1 MSSPSDLVPYF
12 LNLHCTVTLTTSLIV
27 VPITFVA
34 LHIYWPLF
42 DLSMLVIIK
51 TELALLKFGPVQIKL
66 HTGQQV
72 EAWQVIVFNVCPFFI
87 TYDVLSGDNT
97 ATDGSTIVKQ

>member
-1 MSSPSDLVPYF
+1 MTIL
-12 LNLHCTVTLTTSLIV
+12 LLA

-51 TELALLKFGPVQIKL
+51 AEPAMLKFGPVHLKV

-72 EAWQVIVFNVCPFFI
+72 EAWQVIVFNVCPLTI
-87 TYDVLSGDNT
+87 SYDVVSGDNT
-97 ATDGSTIVKQ
+97 ATDGSTVVKQ